1 MIRIENTVCRAGQKT
16 LLEIDSLHIQTGE
29 RVAILGKNGAGKSTL
44 LKLLTGFVSPQTG
57 NVQVNGQPV
66 FPNPG
71 ERKLR
76 QVRSQTGQVFQGLH
90 LVGRLTVLENVLIGG
105 LAAMPSLRSWTR
117 LFTPLETQTAMD
129 ALNTVGMS
137 SFSSARADKLSGG
150 ERQKVAIARM
160 LMQNPAL
167 ILADEPT
174 AALDPTAARDTC
186 ELLRRVSEGRT
197 LISVLHNEALV
208 PMLADRVIGL
218 KAGRI
223 VLDCPVNGHL
233 EQRLSALY
241 E

>member
-1 MIRIENTVCRAGQKT
+1 MIRIENTMCRAGQKT

-66 FPNPG
+66 FPHPG

-76 QVRSQTGQVFQGLH
+76 QVRSHTGQVFQGLH

-105 LAAMPSLRSWTR
+105 LATMPRFRSWAR
-117 LFTPLETQTAMD
+117 LFSHEETQRAMD
-129 ALNTVGMS
+129 ALNTVGMGG
-137 SFSSARADKLSGG
+137 FSGTRADKLSGG
-150 ERQKVAIARM
+150 ERQKVAVARM
-160 LMQNPAL
+160 LMQNPSL

-186 ELLRRVSEGRT
+186 DLLRKVSHQRT

-218 KAGRI
+218 KAGKI
-223 VLDCPVNGHL
+223 VLDCAVDDGL
-233 EQRLSALY
+233 EKQLSALY
-241 E
+241 D

>member
-16 LLEIDSLHIQTGE
+16 LLEIDKLHIQTGE

-44 LKLLTGFVSPQTG
+44 LKLLTGFVSPQKG
-57 NVQVNGQPV
+57 EVHVNGQPV
-66 FPNPG
+66 FPHPG

-76 QVRSQTGQVFQGLH
+76 QVRSHTGQVFQGLH

-137 SFSSARADKLSGG
+137 GFSSARADKLSGG

-174 AALDPTAARDTC
+174 AALDPIAARDTC
-186 ELLRRVSEGRT
+186 ELLKRVSEGRT

-208 PMLADRVIGL
+208 PMLANRVIGL

-223 VLDCPVNGHL
+223 VLDCPVDGQL

>member
-1 MIRIENTVCRAGQKT
+1 MIHIENAVCRAGQKI
-16 LLEIDSLHIQTGE
+16 LLDVESLHIQSGE
-29 RVAILGKNGAGKSTL
+29 HVAVLGKNGAGKSTL
-44 LKLLTGFVSPQTG
+44 LKLLTGFISPQAG
-57 NVQVNGQPV
+57 RVLVNNQPV
-66 FPNPG
+66 YPHPG

-105 LAAMPSLRSWTR
+105 LAAMPRLRSWAR
-117 LFTPLETQTAMD
+117 LFTPIETQKAMD
-129 ALNTVGMS
+129 ALHTVGMAG
-137 SFSSARADKLSGG
+137 FSGVRADKLSGG
-150 ERQKVAIARM
+150 ERQKVAVARM
-160 LMQNPAL
+160 LMQQPSL

-186 ELLRRVSEGRT
+186 ELLRRVSHQRT

-218 KAGRI
+218 KAGKI
-223 VLDCPVNGHL
+223 VLDCPVDDQL

-241 E
+241 D